1 MLCTEF
7 TEDEVD
13 GEDEIMQD
21 GDRGEEE
28 TEGPGREVQGLGSV
42 NIGGG
47 RRGAGKQ
54 DDVVMPDVKAGDES

>member
-1 MLCTEF
+1 MLGKDL
-7 TEDEVD
+7 TEDEVH
-13 GEDEIMQD
+13 GEDEVMQD
-21 GDRGEEE
+21 GDCGEEE
-28 TEGPGREVQGLGSV
+28 TEGPGRVVRQLGSV